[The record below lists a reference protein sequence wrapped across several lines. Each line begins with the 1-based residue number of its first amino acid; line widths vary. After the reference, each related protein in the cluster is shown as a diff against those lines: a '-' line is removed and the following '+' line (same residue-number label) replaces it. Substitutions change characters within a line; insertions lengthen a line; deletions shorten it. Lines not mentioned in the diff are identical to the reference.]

1 MDGKYRC
8 GSVPDDH
15 LSLVCLTLR
24 LSLTGFLLPPSNN
37 IFPRQQLFPPPTT
50 SSPATSLKLQVKR
63 EIFLEYDE
71 KV

>member
-8 GSVPDDH
+8 GSVPGHH

-24 LSLTGFLLPPSNN
+24 LSLTGLLLPPSNN
-37 IFPRQQLFPPPTT
+37 TFPRQQLFPPPPT